1 MDLYEIVP
9 EYLFSVLVSKNKRL
23 YVNSLFVLLDAFKTH
38 LQISKDALVSMLIAA
53 LENEIISADLSD
65 EALLENEYSLSGRA
79 HFIVRKLKTN
89 GWITIETESDFI
101 DYVTLPNYS
110 IKIIQTLFDI
120 THISEQENFTYVYS
134 TYSSLKTA
142 NENREPFEVYAA
154 LCDSVVRTEQLV
166 KNLKSVY
173 HGITAYNQQLLDL
186 INVNTVLNLH
196 YDRFRQEIAEKIVAK
211 GGTSWGA
218 VILGFDVYSAIVV
231 FGIFGVT
238 KIFA

>member
-142 NENREPFEVYAA
+142 NENREPQKV
-154 LCDSVVRTEQLV
+154 LCFHLQFSEMNRWS
-166 KNLKSVY
+166 KHK
-173 HGITAYNQQLLDL
+173 
-186 INVNTVLNLH
+186 
-196 YDRFRQEIAEKIVAK
+196 
-211 GGTSWGA
+211 
-218 VILGFDVYSAIVV
+218 
-231 FGIFGVT
+231 
-238 KIFA
+238 